1 MVRASMYR
9 VYILVLLISFLKKNI
24 YISRLNF
31 TPKIEIEK
39 FGKIRPFEKSKNG
52 TLLLVHTP
60 FPQLQK
66 KFHRGKWKN
75 EGADEFWLTKTYVL
89 RYGPSNI

>member
-1 MVRASMYR
+1 MVRASMGR
-9 VYILVLLISFLKKNI
+9 VYILVLLISFWKKNI

-52 TLLLVHTP
+52 TLLLVQTP
-60 FPQLQK
+60 FPQLQT

-75 EGADEFWLTKTYVL
+75 EGAD
-89 RYGPSNI
+89 

>member
-1 MVRASMYR
+1 MVRASMTR
-9 VYILVLLISFLKKNI
+9 LYILVLLISFWKKNI

-52 TLLLVHTP
+52 GLYLVQTP
-60 FPQLQK
+60 FPQLQT
-66 KFHRGKWKN
+66 KFHRGK
-75 EGADEFWLTKTYVL
+75 
-89 RYGPSNI
+89 

>member
-9 VYILVLLISFLKKNI
+9 VYILVLLISFWKKKYI
-24 YISRLNF
+24 YISRLKF

-60 FPQLQK
+60 FPQL
-66 KFHRGKWKN
+66 
-75 EGADEFWLTKTYVL
+75 
-89 RYGPSNI
+89 

>member
-1 MVRASMYR
+1 MVRAE
-9 VYILVLLISFLKKNI
+9 VYILVLLIRKKNI

-52 TLLLVHTP
+52 TLLLVQVTE
-60 FPQLQK
+60 K
-66 KFHRGKWKN
+66 ISSSK
-75 EGADEFWLTKTYVL
+75 
-89 RYGPSNI
+89 

>member
-1 MVRASMYR
+1 MVRASMSKL
-9 VYILVLLISFLKKNI
+9 YILVLLISFWKKKYI

-52 TLLLVHTP
+52 GLHLVQTP
-60 FPQLQK
+60 FPQLQT
-66 KFHRGKWKN
+66 KFHRGK
-75 EGADEFWLTKTYVL
+75 
-89 RYGPSNI
+89 

>member
-1 MVRASMYR
+1 MVRASMDR
-9 VYILVLLISFLKKNI
+9 VYILVLLISFGKKNI

-66 KFHRGKWKN
+66 KFHRGK
-75 EGADEFWLTKTYVL
+75 
-89 RYGPSNI
+89 

>member
-1 MVRASMYR
+1 MVRASMPKL
-9 VYILVLLISFLKKNI
+9 YILVLLISFWKKNI

-52 TLLLVHTP
+52 GPHLVQTP
-60 FPQLQK
+60 FPQLQT
-66 KFHRGKWKN
+66 KFHRGK
-75 EGADEFWLTKTYVL
+75 
-89 RYGPSNI
+89 